1 MGGFEDSI
9 DGETDP
15 GALAVE
21 VIDTIVQDDFQN
33 TLVSL
38 KAFYDKFQAM
48 EEENK
53 VMTQMLSAFK
63 ENVEIF
69 KIASTINDFNIEIS
83 SKTASNLNLNKVLH
97 DLQDEKTNNYAKLMN
112 VTQNY
117 QTVHGKFTTIDNT
130 LKSRQHLQ
138 DHADVQADATSSSL
152 NNMLNNANNRK
163 TELANAK
170 TQCDSNVVTDSA
182 IKWWEGQVNKCK
194 EEHTSLFNHDSN
206 KKDDLRKCNNDVL
219 LSANNKQTLNRD
231 LEICENSKKSCNNSW
246 SKCAQQASASNVK
259 NEIDTLANRLRICE
273 QYKEDDQNVV
283 DSIVQQVD
291 NCKQRLS
298 NCQAGI

>member
-1 MGGFEDSI
+1 MGSSSSSSTG
-9 DGETDP
+9 
-15 GALAVE
+15 
-21 VIDTIVQDDFQN
+21 
-33 TLVSL
+33 
-38 KAFYDKFQAM
+38 
-48 EEENK
+48 
-53 VMTQMLSAFK
+53 LS
-63 ENVEIF
+63 
-69 KIASTINDFNIEIS
+69 S
-83 SKTASNLNLNKVLH
+83 
-97 DLQDEKTNNYAKLMN
+97 
-112 VTQNY
+112 
-117 QTVHGKFTTIDNT
+117 
-130 LKSRQHLQ
+130 
-138 DHADVQADATSSSL
+138 SSSL
-152 NNMLNNANNRK
+152 
-163 TELANAK
+163 
-170 TQCDSNVVTDSA
+170 
-182 IKWWEGQVNKCK
+182 
-194 EEHTSLFNHDSN
+194 SLGPYNHDSN